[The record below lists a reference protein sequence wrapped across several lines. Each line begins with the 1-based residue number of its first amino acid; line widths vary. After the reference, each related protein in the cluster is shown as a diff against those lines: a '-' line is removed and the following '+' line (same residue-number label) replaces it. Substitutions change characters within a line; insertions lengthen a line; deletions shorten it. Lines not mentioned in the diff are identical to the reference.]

1 MEAGDF
7 RHDARSPSEP
17 AFEPPVEP
25 GVDGRRAD
33 GLFPAAQI
41 RRARA
46 LAAEA
51 AGMPPLDSDQV
62 LDLQRSSGNRLTA
75 RALAP
80 WTRPPAG

>member
-1 MEAGDF
+1 METGDV
-7 RHDARSPSEP
+7 RHDARASSER
-17 AFEPPVEP
+17 AFEPPVDP
-25 GVDGRRAD
+25 GEGGRPAD
-33 GLFPAAQI
+33 GLFHAARI
-41 RRARA
+41 LRARA

-80 WTRPPAG
+80 WTEPPPG